1 MILMIAFLVSTL
13 KKENSKKS
21 RLTEQCLI
29 KTNTYVKLKAY
40 DNLKIFD
47 Q

>member
-1 MILMIAFLVSTL
+1 MIAFLVPTIKIF
-13 KKENSKKS
+13 KKGDLLNK
-21 RLTEQCLI
+21 CLI
-29 KTNTYVKLKAY
+29 KTNTYVKLNAY